1 MYYDPFVLPFTI
13 GLNVLLIYL
22 IIKYARWIRSF
33 SPEERRIIRKN
44 IISFKTLKAGK
55 EVFLES
61 LVHHKIFRTNPFLGY
76 MHMCFGLGWFLLIVI
91 GKIESLVYHTS
102 IFNPPYFAIFFRY
115 FHPAQ
120 ETFPYSKTF
129 AFLMDLV
136 LLMIL
141 SGLLLAWMKRLYSR
155 ALGLKKTTNHRP
167 FDLLILTVLWLIFP
181 LRFLA
186 ESFTSGVR
194 GGGSFLTHTA
204 GNFLDTFLPIEQLSY
219 PAWWAYSSALGLFF
233 LLLPFSRYMHIPTE
247 IVYIFLKNWGMKQGR
262 KFTGISQF
270 QLYSCSRCGI
280 CIDRC
285 QLGNNLG
292 MTDTQPVYFLKKLR
306 HGKEHATL
314 VDNCLMC
321 GRCESACP
329 VDLRLNALRLS
340 QRPDYTRI
348 TKSTYDY
355 IEQTPVKQSK
365 VAYFAGCMGHL
376 TPGVIQAMQHI
387 FRKAQIDYTFID
399 EEKGVCCGR
408 PILLTGNYNAASII
422 IEKNKTILENSGAGI
437 LVTSCPIC
445 YKTFK
450 EDYALNIKVM
460 HHTEY
465 LRSLIQQGVIHP
477 RPSEL
482 KTVFHN
488 PCELGRG
495 SDVYEAPEEVLKAVS
510 HKLATAYDG
519 QNSLCCGGSLANTH
533 ITAFQRTQISRETVN
548 AYLAYQPD
556 VLVTA
561 CPLCKKTFSKT
572 EQTTEV
578 RDIAE
583 VVAETLG

>member
-1 MYYDPFVLPFTI
+1 MYYDPFVLPFTL
-13 GLNVLLIYL
+13 GLNILLIYL
-22 IIKYARWIRSF
+22 IIKYARWIRTF
-33 SPEERRIIRKN
+33 STEDRQTIRRN
-44 IISFKTLKAGK
+44 IFTLKTWKAGK

-61 LVHHKIFRTNPFLGY
+61 LVHHKIFRINPFLGY
-76 MHMCFGLGWFLLIVI
+76 MHLCFGLGWFLLIVI

-115 FHPAQ
+115 FHPAK
-120 ETFPYSKTF
+120 ETFPGSNVF
-129 AFLMDLV
+129 AFFMDLI

-141 SGLLLAWMKRLYSR
+141 SGLLLAWLKRLYSK
-155 ALGLKKTTNHRP
+155 ALGLKRTTRHRP

-186 ESFTSGVR
+186 ESFTSGLR

-204 GNFLDTFLPIEQLSY
+204 GDFFNSFLPIEQLSY

-233 LLLPFSRYMHIPTE
+233 LLLLFSRYMHIPTE
-247 IVYIFLKNWGMKQGR
+247 IVYIFLKNWEVRQG
-262 KFTGISQF
+262 KHFSGISQF

-285 QLGNNLG
+285 QLGSSLG

-306 HGKEHATL
+306 HGKEHSIL

-321 GRCESACP
+321 GRCEAACP
-329 VDLRLNALRLS
+329 VDLRLNALRLT
-340 QRPDYTRI
+340 QRQEDIRI
-348 TKSTYDY
+348 TKSTYEY
-355 IEQTPVKQSK
+355 IRPAAAKTTAK

-376 TPGVIQAMQHI
+376 TPGVIRSMQSI
-387 FRKAQIDYTFID
+387 FHKAGVDYTFID
-399 EEKGVCCGR
+399 EGGSICCGR
-408 PILLTGNYNAASII
+408 PMMLSGNHHTAAII
-422 IEKNKTILENSGAGI
+422 QEKNKASLEASGAEL

-450 EDYALNIKVM
+450 EDYRLDMQVL

-465 LRSLIQQGVIHP
+465 LDILLREGALHP
-477 RPSEL
+477 HCSDIT
-482 KTVFHN
+482 TVFHN

-495 SDVYEAPEEVLKAVS
+495 CQVYTAPEHILQTIS
-510 HKLATAYDG
+510 HRIATAYEGKDA
-519 QNSLCCGGSLANTH
+519 LCCGGSLANLH
-533 ITAFQRTQISRETVN
+533 ISPQQRLQLAEDALN
-548 AYLAYQPD
+548 AYAAYRPD

-561 CPLCKKTFSKT
+561 CPLCKKTFS
-572 EQTTEV
+572 QPGSSLPV
-578 RDIAE
+578 QDIAE
-583 VVAETLG
+583 LVDGQC

>member
-13 GLNVLLIYL
+13 GLNILLIYL
-22 IIKYARWIRSF
+22 IIKYARWIRTFPS
-33 SPEERRIIRKN
+33 EDKRTIRRN
-44 IISFKTLKAGK
+44 ILSFKTLRAAK

-61 LVHHKIFRTNPFLGY
+61 LIHHKIYRTSPFLGY
-76 MHMCFGLGWFLLIVI
+76 MHMCFGFGWFLLIVV
-91 GKIESLVYHTS
+91 GKIESMVYHTS
-102 IFNPPYFAIFFRY
+102 LLNPPYFAIFFRY

-120 ETFPYSKTF
+120 ETFPYSNIF
-129 AFLMDLV
+129 AFLMDLI
-136 LLMIL
+136 LLFIL
-141 SGLLLAWMKRLYSR
+141 SGLFLAWLKRLYSR
-155 ALGLKKTTNHRP
+155 ALGMKKTTRHRP

-181 LRFLA
+181 FRFLA

-204 GNFLDTFLPIEQLSY
+204 GDFFDSFLPIEYLAY
-219 PAWWAYSSALGLFF
+219 PAWWAYSIALGLFF

-247 IVYIFLKNWGMKQGR
+247 IVYIFLKNWGIKQGK

-285 QLGNNLG
+285 QLGNSLG

-306 HGKEHATL
+306 HRKEHAL
-314 VDNCLMC
+314 QVDNCLMC

-340 QRPDYTRI
+340 QREDH
-348 TKSTYDY
+348 TKINKTSYDY
-355 IEQTPVKQSK
+355 LPDSTATGKTI
-365 VAYFAGCMGHL
+365 AYFAGCMGHL
-376 TPGVIQAMQHI
+376 TPSVLQAMQNI
-387 FRKAQIDYTFID
+387 FIKAGVDYTFLD
-399 EEKGVCCGR
+399 ENGGICCGR
-408 PILLTGNYNAASII
+408 PMLLTGNQNAASVII
-422 IEKNKTILENSGAGI
+422 RKNKENMENSGAAL

-450 EDYALNIKVM
+450 EDYQLSIPVM

-465 LRSLIQQGVIHP
+465 IDLLIRKGNLHP
-477 RPSEL
+477 HHSPL

-495 SDVYEAPEEVLKAVS
+495 CDVYAAPEHILQTVS
-510 HKLATAYDG
+510 HKLNTAYDG
-519 QNSLCCGGSLANTH
+519 KNSLCCGGSLANTH
-533 ITAFQRTQISRETVN
+533 ITALQRTKLSADAIK

-561 CPLCKKTFSKT
+561 CPLCKKTFGKT
-572 EQTTEV
+572 ESPV
-578 RDIAE
+578 CIKDIAE
-583 VVAETLG
+583 VVSEAIG

>member
-1 MYYDPFVLPFTI
+1 MYYDPFILPFTI
-13 GLNVLLIYL
+13 GLNILLIYL
-22 IIKYARWIRSF
+22 LIKYVRWIRTF
-33 SPEERRIIRKN
+33 SHKEKRTIRRN
-44 IISFKTLKAGK
+44 IFSLKTLKASK

-76 MHMCFGLGWFLLIVI
+76 MHMCFGLGWFLLIVV
-91 GKIESLVYHTS
+91 GKIESLIYHTS
-102 IFNPPYFAIFFRY
+102 LLNPPYFAIFFRY
-115 FHPAQ
+115 FHPAN
-120 ETFPYSKTF
+120 ETFPHSNTF
-129 AFLMDLV
+129 AFLMDFI

-141 SGLLLAWMKRLYSR
+141 SGLTLAFVKRIYSR
-155 ALGLKKTTNHRP
+155 TLGLKKTTKHRP
-167 FDLLILTVLWLIFP
+167 FDLVILTVLWLIFP

-194 GGGSFLTHTA
+194 GGGGFLTHTS
-204 GNFLDTFLPIEQLSY
+204 GNFFDTFLPIEQLAY

-247 IVYIFLKNWGMKQGR
+247 IIYIFLKNWGIKQGR

-285 QLGNNLG
+285 QLGSTLG

-306 HGKEHATL
+306 HHKEHATL
-314 VDNCLMC
+314 VKNCLMC
-321 GRCESACP
+321 GRCEASCP
-329 VDLRLNALRLS
+329 VDLHLNALRLS
-340 QRPDYTRI
+340 QRADHTRI
-348 TKSTYDY
+348 TKETYAYIQPAST
-355 IEQTPVKQSK
+355 PSAK

-376 TPGVIQAMQHI
+376 TPSVIKAMRTI
-387 FRKAQIDYTFID
+387 FEKSGTNYAFID
-399 EEKGVCCGR
+399 ENAGVCCGR
-408 PILLTGNYNAASII
+408 PLKLSGNHNAALVIV
-422 IEKNKTILENSGAGI
+422 EKNKEIIENSGAALI
-437 LVTSCPIC
+437 VTSCPIC

-450 EDYALNIKVM
+450 EEYGLRIPVM
-460 HHTEY
+460 HHAEY
-465 LRSLIQQGVIHP
+465 IDLLIEEGRLKP
-477 RPSEL
+477 RQSNV

-495 SDVYEAPEEVLKAVS
+495 SDVYAAPDSVLKAVS

-519 QNSLCCGGSLANTH
+519 RNALCCGGSLANTH
-533 ITAFQRTQISRETVN
+533 ISAQQRTQLSKATIA
-548 AYLAYQPD
+548 AYAAYQPD

-572 EQTTEV
+572 ENPV
-578 RDIAE
+578 PVKDIAE
-583 VVAETLG
+583 IVVENC